1 MRKSLVLF
9 LSLFTMIALRAQ
21 DFSNKGKDFWIAY
34 GNHVRMFNPQDQAE
48 KMQLYITSD
57 VNTTGSV
64 KIAALGINIPITVTA
79 NQITTVDIPRS
90 AALLDEGIYD
100 YGIHLS
106 AAAPVVVYSFIY
118 VNAVSGATLCLPTST
133 LAKDYYSVNYFQVSN
148 ENDSYS
154 YFDVVATDTG
164 TTTVQIIPA
173 ATTKNGRPAAVP
185 FIVSLKQGQVYQ
197 VLSASD
203 LTGSSIKSVSNGNSC
218 KKIAVFCGSGKIS
231 LGCGTNA
238 NTADNLYQQ
247 MYPLS
252 TWGKTYITTP
262 SINTPTLKSQTNRY
276 RVFKSESAAVVK
288 LNGNVIPQNNF
299 VNNQYTDIPA
309 G

>member
-262 SINTPTLKSQTNRY
+262 SINTPTLKSYLR
-276 RVFKSESAAVVK
+276 
-288 LNGNVIPQNNF
+288 G
-299 VNNQYTDIPA
+299 
-309 G
+309 